1 MALFGI
7 VALTSLGAYLVGTR
21 GLALKTVRLASAILE
36 TLECLGLT
44 VLFLAGNLAA
54 GCVLTFGLR
63 VFTGLFISIYW
74 LNDISLF
81 VLSVVQALVF
91 HSWVRRTK

>member
-1 MALFGI
+1 M
-7 VALTSLGAYLVGTR
+7 
-21 GLALKTVRLASAILE
+21 LE

-54 GCVLTFGLR
+54 GSVLIFGPR
-63 VFTGLFISIYW
+63 AVTGLFISIYW
-74 LNDISLF
+74 LNDISLL

-91 HSWVRRTK
+91 HSWIRQTK